1 MSYCIYRINKP
12 QGDLT
17 MLEFIK
23 KIFAGK
29 VEETAATAPY
39 KVEESKATSV
49 VEQASETMIKSVA
62 KTPVKQAPKKQV
74 APKKPAG
81 AKKAPRKPKSKA

>member
-23 KIFAGK
+23 KIFGGK
-29 VEETAATAPY
+29 VEEAAAPAPY
-39 KVEESKATSV
+39 KVEEPKATSV
-49 VEQASETMIKSVA
+49 VEKASETMVKSVA
-62 KTPVKQAPKKQV
+62 KAPVKQAPKKQV

-81 AKKAPRKPKSKA
+81 AKKSPRKPKSKA